1 MKVQYQEKLKS
12 AGDEGKKIIEEHK
25 VMANSEYS
33 AAMSV
38 AKHDAQRIID
48 DARKEIEVEKDKAI
62 FELKKEV
69 GNLVIMSQLAIIPA
83 SYFGA
88 LLMDQLKTE
97 LFLVIV
103 LFFYMISIIPLF
115 RLIKEKKVER
125 NDAIHEIKNILTN
138 IPKQSIWFLIFAQF
152 RVVSKYIF
160 PLYLFIYIKSN
171 YEYIGIF
178 NVAVGIASMF
188 FVYIYSR
195 RMDKKKKDYLLLSG
209 VLSCIVWLL
218 KLNIVAT
225 SLLLVIGLMEG
236 LVERMYETSFNRN
249 LYALGKHYNALDYAV
264 VVEGLQNFVRIFIV
278 FFIFFLINDLKLS
291 LYITAFILMIT
302 GLIGFDDGKGG
313 Y

>member
-1 MKVQYQEKLKS
+1 MMPLNIMNIF
-12 AGDEGKKIIEEHK
+12 IILLT
-25 VMANSEYS
+25 YS
-33 AAMSV
+33 INTHVYWLARHYYSL
-38 AKHDAQRIID
+38 RILPN
-48 DARKEIEVEKDKAI
+48 R
-62 FELKKEV
+62 ELGSEV